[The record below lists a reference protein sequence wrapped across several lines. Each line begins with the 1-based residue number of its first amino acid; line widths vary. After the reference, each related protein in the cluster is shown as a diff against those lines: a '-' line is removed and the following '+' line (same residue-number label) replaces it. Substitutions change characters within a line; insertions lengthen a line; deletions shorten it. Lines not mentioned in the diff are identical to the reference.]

1 MSCYSLLQIAADQG
15 ESCRSIARAGRAG
28 RAGAMSAGGW
38 RAEQSRA
45 AVQDDGR
52 GMGAGAEKVG
62 APRAE
67 STGIYHT
74 LTRPET

>member
-1 MSCYSLLQIAADQG
+1 MNCYSLLQIAADQG
-15 ESCRSIARAGRAG
+15 EKLPINSPGGACGPG
-28 RAGAMSAGGW
+28 GAMSAGGR

-45 AVQDDGR
+45 AARDEGG

-67 STGIYHT
+67 STGI
-74 LTRPET
+74 